1 MKKWEKSQQSPRAY
15 VIPSK
20 KTVYTVVVFSGAGV
34 GKQRQIDRETLFTF
48 KLLRKDINIEIQIA
62 P

>member
-1 MKKWEKSQQSPRAY
+1 MGKKSTEPKSLCDT
-15 VIPSK
+15 IK
-20 KTVYTVVVFSGAGV
+20 KPVYTVAVFSRAGV

-48 KLLRKDINIEIQIA
+48 KILRKDINIEIQIV